1 VDLRPARV
9 AAILLALALAAT
21 AAGQPGGEV
30 AQEGPPV
37 DPRLPFTV
45 REGEDGRPRLVLG
58 PNRFTTGQYARF
70 LAGLDAFL
78 ERASAA
84 PADQQ
89 LTWRVD
95 GERGYLSVS
104 TSPFA
109 GGPRFLVTLRGERV
123 RSFDG
128 DAALLNAFTLVGFRL
143 LQAERAERSGVGR
156 GAFPLELAP

>member
-1 VDLRPARV
+1 VRV
-9 AAILLALALAAT
+9 ATLLLVLAVAAT
-21 AAGQPGGEV
+21 AAAQPGADV
-30 AQEGPPV
+30 AREGPPA

-45 REGEDGRPRLVLG
+45 QPSEDGRPRLTLG
-58 PNRFTTGQYARF
+58 PNRFTPEQYARF
-70 LAGLDAFL
+70 LAGLDDFL
-78 ERASAA
+78 ERAAA
-84 PADQQ
+84 TPPDQQ

-123 RSFDG
+123 RSFDS

-143 LQAERAERSGVGR
+143 LQAERAERAERRGVGR
-156 GAFPLELAP
+156 GAFQLELTP